1 MLPRSTRNFVNVVNS
16 ITLVGNNISILN
28 SLIDV
33 FKSLSSCFNW
43 KFFKLSMQVYKLIN
57 LFIIIHKIENLLIDK
72 FVLLYSCVVHLV
84 DILMFVVTL
93 LFILLE
99 FFKLGLLVSWV
110 YVVPRVSAFG
120 VHLLGFCKLYFI
132 VIFESITCDD
142 FVCPERRVMGF
153 SCVRSVCL
161 VVSGKFKT
169 KFINFRRFS

>member
-1 MLPRSTRNFVNVVNS
+1 MVVVVSLKQLLNCSLKNRGFDAMLPRSTRNFVNVVNS

-33 FKSLSSCFNW
+33 FKSLSSCFNC
-43 KFFKLSMQVYKLIN
+43 KVFKLSMQVYKLIN

-99 FFKLGLLVSWV
+99 FFKLGLLVS
-110 YVVPRVSAFG
+110 
-120 VHLLGFCKLYFI
+120 
-132 VIFESITCDD
+132 
-142 FVCPERRVMGF
+142 
-153 SCVRSVCL
+153 
-161 VVSGKFKT
+161 
-169 KFINFRRFS
+169 